1 MMSRKICWT
10 PYRLSIFVDDMMTT
24 KKNFIINAR
33 MRYTRMGSKYFGVQ
47 NMDKQKASRIA
58 NQYIKFVKSMNPDV
72 TRAYIFGSYAKGGI
86 REDSDID
93 LAIVFKNL
101 SDLFDMQVTLMKLR
115 RQFDTRIEPHPF
127 RESDFQTSNPLANEI
142 LKTGIRIM

>member
-1 MMSRKICWT
+1 
-10 PYRLSIFVDDMMTT
+10 
-24 KKNFIINAR
+24 
-33 MRYTRMGSKYFGVQ
+33 MGSKYFGVQ
-47 NMDKQKASRIA
+47 NMDKQQASRIA
-58 NQYIKFVKSMNPDV
+58 NKYITFVKSMNPDV

-127 RESDFQTSNPLANEI
+127 RESDFQISNPLANEI
-142 LKTGIRIM
+142 LKNGIRII